1 MINNPWEEMP
11 LGSKRRASIP
21 HDIFWIKE
29 ELKGEF
35 GLKISLKKI
44 DASKIKVE
52 EIKFRNIE
60 FLKVS
65 GDKDNIEWY
74 LLLKEPEEW
83 ELFLKLCNDLV
94 EQVENVEK
102 EETALNVIV
111 NRLRRWQKLLMNK
124 AENQLSLE
132 VQMGLFTELHSLLNY
147 VSLCTSLR
155 EAIHSWGGPES
166 DIQDFIFGERALEI
180 KSHKATRGEFITVSS
195 PYQLYSVKKH
205 FNLIVYA
212 LSTSEQGQT
221 ISDIISTIKVK
232 LRKNM
237 LLNELELL
245 DLKTAQYGY
254 FDLIH
259 KDNLIN
265 FHIDKITA
273 YEVKDNFPK
282 LNIEVIPVGVV
293 NLKYQI
299 DLTRCEEY
307 KVNIESLFVEGGE

>member
-1 MINNPWEEMP
+1 MIKNPWEDMP
-11 LGSKRRASIP
+11 LGSKRRASMP
-21 HDIFWIKE
+21 HDIFWIRE
-29 ELKGEF
+29 ELRGEF
-35 GLKISLKKI
+35 GLKISLTRI

-60 FLKVS
+60 FLKAS
-65 GDKDNIEWY
+65 RSMGEIEWY

-83 ELFLKLCNDLV
+83 ELFLKLCIDLI

-102 EETALNVIV
+102 EETALLIIV
-111 NRLRRWQKLLMNK
+111 NRLRRWQKLLMNR
-124 AENQLSLE
+124 ADNQLSLE
-132 VQMGLFTELHSLLNY
+132 IQMGLFSELHSLLCH
-147 VSLCTSLR
+147 VSQYITLK
-155 EAIHSWGGPES
+155 EAIHAWGGPES
-166 DIQDFIFGERALEI
+166 DIQDFMFGERALEI
-180 KSHKATRGEFITVSS
+180 KSHKATRGEFITISS

-212 LSTSEQGQT
+212 MSATEQGQT
-221 ISDIISTIKVK
+221 ISDLIAMIKDE
-232 LRKNM
+232 LRKEM

-265 FHIDKITA
+265 FHIDKITT
-273 YEVKDNFPK
+273 YEVTDAFPK
-282 LNIEVIPVGVV
+282 LNVNEISEGVV

-299 DLTRCEEY
+299 DLTKCEEY
-307 KVNIESLFVEGGE
+307 KVNIESLFVEGG

>member
-1 MINNPWEEMP
+1 MP
-11 LGSKRRASIP
+11 LGSKRRASMP
-21 HDIFWIKE
+21 HDIFWIRE
-29 ELKGEF
+29 ELRGEF
-35 GLKISLKKI
+35 GLKISLTRI

-60 FLKVS
+60 FLKAS
-65 GDKDNIEWY
+65 RSMGEIEWY

-83 ELFLKLCNDLV
+83 ELFLKLCMDLI

-102 EETALNVIV
+102 EETALLIIV
-111 NRLRRWQKLLMNK
+111 NRLRRWQKLLMNR
-124 AENQLSLE
+124 ADNQLSLE
-132 VQMGLFTELHSLLNY
+132 IQMGLFSELHSLLCH
-147 VSLCTSLR
+147 VSQYITLK
-155 EAIHSWGGPES
+155 EAIHAWGGPES
-166 DIQDFIFGERALEI
+166 DIQDFMFGERALEI
-180 KSHKATRGEFITVSS
+180 KSHKATRGEFITISS

-212 LSTSEQGQT
+212 MSATEQGQT
-221 ISDIISTIKVK
+221 ISDLIAMIKDE
-232 LRKNM
+232 LRKEM

-265 FHIDKITA
+265 FHIDKITT
-273 YEVKDNFPK
+273 YEVTDAFPK
-282 LNIEVIPVGVV
+282 LNVNEISEGVV

-299 DLTRCEEY
+299 DLTKCEEY
-307 KVNIESLFVEGGE
+307 KVNIESLFVEGG